1 MSCVFTLPQI
11 LLVSDYFYA
20 YLRREHHLTHGLYL
34 KKKDGTE
41 ATLVLKWPSFTGLG
55 DLTDCL
61 TPHISALF
69 LLSIHTTFFS
79 LVFSPLISICL
90 SLLFSLFLSF
100 AHLSVYLMFE
110 CWPPLGPK
118 LFCTRLFDNGSWLKI
133 SEWYRTLL
141 FWFPWGG
148 YKVIFTFDLLVFQRI
163 YFLY

>member
-1 MSCVFTLPQI
+1 MFTPPQI

-69 LLSIHTTFFS
+69 FIVHSHY
-79 LVFSPLISICL
+79 ISFV

-118 LFCTRLFDNGSWLKI
+118 LFCTRLFDNGGWLKI

-141 FWFPWGG
+141 FWRPWGG
-148 YKVIFTFDLLVFQRI
+148 YKVIFWFACVSLFQRI